1 MTQGL
6 LSIAQNQPIYE
17 PRTKRLLQRRGL
29 VRGDGVA
36 TETGRAL
43 AAKTLLNERR
53 WAYWR
58 STMGQTETVEEPT
71 IFSLVN
77 IEDRLTQDQINSID
91 RGLAAAQKE
100 KL

>member
-1 MTQGL
+1 MGL
-6 LSIAQNQPIYE
+6 TRA
-17 PRTKRLLQRRGL
+17 
-29 VRGDGVA
+29 DGVA
-36 TETGRAL
+36 TQTGHAL

-58 STMGQTETVEEPT
+58 SKMGQTETIEEPI

-77 IEDRLTQDQINSID
+77 IEDRLTRDQIKSID
-91 RGLAAAQKE
+91 RGLAAQQQE